1 MFGSPRETAFLPLQ
15 GDVHALTAGAGAAPV
30 LAAQAAPLR
39 PLQLTT
45 LSHRLPLYSAVT
57 PEASLQSSWRTATC
71 HAATS
76 CRIPAHAPMSAMRFC
91 GSKPCSVAPHFD
103 PEGLLHA

>member
-1 MFGSPRETAFLPLQ
+1 
-15 GDVHALTAGAGAAPV
+15 VHALTAGAGAPPV

-57 PEASLQSSWRTATC
+57 PEACYWDSWRTLLLATLPCMTGSCTCPNGC
-71 HAATS
+71 HEDLWQQ
-76 CRIPAHAPMSAMRFC
+76 ILLGSA
-91 GSKPCSVAPHFD
+91 
-103 PEGLLHA
+103 